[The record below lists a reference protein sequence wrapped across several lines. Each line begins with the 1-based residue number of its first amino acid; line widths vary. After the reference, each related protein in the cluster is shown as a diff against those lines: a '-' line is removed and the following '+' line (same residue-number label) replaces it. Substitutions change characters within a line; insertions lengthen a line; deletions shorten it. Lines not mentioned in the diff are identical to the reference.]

1 MKRTMT
7 SDELIEEIVQVLRE
21 GNGEFIEEIATMVLV
36 PLITYDGDGFFT
48 WDTDDEYAKGE
59 TK

>member
-7 SDELIEEIVQVLRE
+7 SDELINEIVLVLRE
-21 GNGEFIEEIATMVLV
+21 GNVELLEEIATMVLV

-48 WDTDDEYAKGE
+48 WDIDDEYKQGE
-59 TK
+59 